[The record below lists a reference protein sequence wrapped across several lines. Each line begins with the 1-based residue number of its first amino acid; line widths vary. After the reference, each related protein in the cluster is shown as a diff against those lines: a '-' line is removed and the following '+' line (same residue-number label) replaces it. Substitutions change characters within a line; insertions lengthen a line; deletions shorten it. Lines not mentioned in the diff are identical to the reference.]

1 MTPLA
6 RALKEQ
12 EMTVMRLSVL
22 TGLDSKYLY
31 KLADGTRK
39 NPSWTFVNII
49 AAALET
55 PADILFPPPKR
66 KRYGRR

>member
-49 AAALET
+49 AT
-55 PADILFPPPKR
+55 VS
-66 KRYGRR
+66 